1 MNILKKFDSFV
12 YEGFSDANIGI
23 DDDKKNITVDFLN
36 RLLSNE
42 FVLFLKLWNFHWI
55 IVGPKFDQIHKYFE
69 DLYDKF
75 FEIIDETAERI
86 RTLGDRPIGTLSG
99 YLDKTELKEY
109 NDDKEVPE
117 YDIMYQRILEDFE
130 FIIREIRNFLDTD
143 DIDNG
148 TINFLEDLIS
158 KLEKD
163 AWMIRS
169 HIK

>member
-1 MNILKKFDSFV
+1 MKNLKKFNNFIN
-12 YEGFSDANIGI
+12 EGFSDAKIGI
-23 DDDKKNITVDFLN
+23 DDDKKKITVDFLN
-36 RLLSNE
+36 RLISNE

-55 IVGPKFDQIHKYFE
+55 IIGPKFDQIHRYFE
-69 DLYDKF
+69 ELYDKF

-86 RTLGDRPIGTLSG
+86 RTLVDKKIGTLSG
-99 YLDKTELKEY
+99 YFDKTELKEY
-109 NDDKEVPE
+109 SDDKEIPE

-169 HIK
+169 HIS